1 MSVSRETMSEILDI
15 PAERIRCDRCVCADK
30 WIHDAYI
37 CKGWGDQV
45 TYADQYCSLFAEKEE
60 GNSDG

>member
-1 MSVSRETMSEILDI
+1 MSVSRETLAEILDI

-30 WIHDAYI
+30 FIIHNAYI

-45 TYADQYCSLFAEKEE
+45 TYADQYCSLFAERFRL
-60 GNSDG
+60 